1 MQLTGFPMDE
11 QGNRYPPSALTRN
24 TPIGPVPQHRINTRS
39 APIRNPAHTIDSLL
53 GIAEQAP
60 LRHADKPL
68 GSGSENNR
76 RFVPPAVRVAVLV
89 GFMCEQPFS
98 RLQLGNNFI
107 VRSENMLPFE
117 DGCSG
122 EVNTIAAHRIVYLQI
137 IDFANVKVFQTVC
150 RSGMY
155 TAGAGFCRHMAT
167 QHERNFYVIKRWQ
180 HC

>member
-1 MQLTGFPMDE
+1 MDE
-11 QGNRYPPSALTRN
+11 QGYGYPPSALTRN
-24 TPIGPVPQHRINTRS
+24 TPIGSVPQHRINTCS

-60 LRHADKPL
+60 LRHTDKPL
-68 GSGSENNR
+68 RGRSENNR
-76 RFVPPAVRVAVLV
+76 CFVPPAVRVAVLV
-89 GFMCEQPFS
+89 RFMCEQPS
-98 RLQLGNNFI
+98 SCLQLGDNFI

-117 DGCSG
+117 DGCAG
-122 EVNTIAAHRIVYLQI
+122 KVNTVATHGIVYLQI
-137 IDFANVKVFQTVC
+137 IDFANFKIFQTVC